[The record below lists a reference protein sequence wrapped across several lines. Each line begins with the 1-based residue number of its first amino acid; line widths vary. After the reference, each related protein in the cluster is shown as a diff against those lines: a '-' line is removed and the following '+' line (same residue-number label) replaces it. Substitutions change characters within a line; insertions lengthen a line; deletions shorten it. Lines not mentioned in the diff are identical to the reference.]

1 MGLEQLVACVLEAD
15 MDNVEDMIKKELD
28 AGTDPAVIL
37 KDGLINGMDVVG
49 EQFESGD
56 FFLPEMLAAALTMK
70 AGVDYLKPHLVGD
83 SNESAGTVIVG
94 TVEGDIHDIGKNL
107 VTMMLEGAGFEVYDI
122 GIDVATEDF
131 VKAVKEKNPQI
142 LGLSSLLTNTMP
154 SIKTVIAALKEAGLR
169 EQVKIMIGGAPVTQE
184 FADDVGA
191 DGYASD
197 AAGAVALA
205 RGFMGN

>member
-1 MGLEQLVACVLEAD
+1 MGLEQLVACVVEAD

-70 AGVDYLKPHLVGD
+70 AGVEYLKSHLVGD